1 MIKNIM
7 KKENIDI
14 VKAEGELIELYANEI
29 PELAWSTG
37 PASYEY
43 YMKRRSLFDAWVQ
56 RLWRAPGTIFSSDSA
71 TLSIEE
77 GKLLGVAIAFNGGKY
92 RERIRAGGP
101 LWEEMLKADEV
112 TTEEIAGVTERAKLA
127 SWLNPVIYS
136 NTFYVHA
143 LAVKP
148 EARGKGVGYSMM
160 EYLFDEAKELG
171 YQEFQLD
178 VLSDNPAV
186 GFYRSLGLEVLAET
200 KAPKPAEFGVPIEFR
215 MGKLLN

>member
-1 MIKNIM
+1 MN
-7 KKENIDI
+7 KENIDI
-14 VKAEGELIELYANEI
+14 IKAEGELVELYADEI

-71 TLSIEE
+71 TLSIQE
-77 GKLLGVAIAFNGGKY
+77 GKLLGVAIAFNGTEFK
-92 RERIRAGGP
+92 ERVAALGP
-101 LWEEMLKADEV
+101 LWEEMLKAEEV
-112 TTEEIAGVTERAKLA
+112 TAEEIVGVAERSKLA

-143 LAVKP
+143 IAVKP
-148 EARGKGVGYSMM
+148 EARGQRVGYLMM
-160 EYLFDEAKELG
+160 EYLFNKAKELG
-171 YQEFQLD
+171 YLEFQLD

-200 KAPKPAEFGVPIEFR
+200 RAPKPAEFGVPIEFR
-215 MGKLLN
+215 MGKLLD

>member
-1 MIKNIM
+1 MSRDNI
-7 KKENIDI
+7 NII
-14 VKAEGELIELYANEI
+14 KAEGELIELYADEI

-43 YMKRRSLFDAWVQ
+43 YMKRRSLFDAWVL

-71 TLSIEE
+71 ILSIKE

-101 LWEEMLKADEV
+101 LWEKMLKAKEV
-112 TTEEIAGVTERAKLA
+112 TSEEIAGVTERAKLA
-127 SWLNPVIYS
+127 SWLNPVIHS

-148 EARGKGVGYSMM
+148 EARGQRIGYSMM
-160 EYLFDEAKELG
+160 EYLFKKAKELG

-186 GFYRSLGLEVLAET
+186 GFYLSLGLEVLAET
-200 KAPKPAEFGVPIEFR
+200 RAPKPAKSGVPVEFR

>member
-1 MIKNIM
+1 M
-7 KKENIDI
+7 KKENVEII
-14 VKAEGELIELYANEI
+14 KAEGELVELYADEI

-43 YMKRRSLFDAWVQ
+43 YMKRRSLFDSWVQ

-71 TLSIEE
+71 ILSIEE

-92 RERIRAGGP
+92 RDRIRAGGP

-160 EYLFDEAKELG
+160 ECLFDEAKELG

-200 KAPKPAEFGVPIEFR
+200 KAPKPAELGVPIEFR

>member
-1 MIKNIM
+1 MN
-7 KKENIDI
+7 KENIDI
-14 VKAEGELIELYANEI
+14 IKAEGELVELYADEI

-37 PASYEY
+37 PVSYEY

-56 RLWRAPGTIFSSDSA
+56 RLWRAPGTIFSSDS
-71 TLSIEE
+71 TILSIEK

-101 LWEEMLKADEV
+101 IWEEMLKAKEV

-200 KAPKPAEFGVPIEFR
+200 RAPKPAEFGVPVEYR
-215 MGKLLN
+215 MGKLLD

>member
-1 MIKNIM
+1 MN
-7 KKENIDI
+7 KENIDI
-14 VKAEGELIELYANEI
+14 IKAEGELVELYADEI

-56 RLWRAPGTIFSSDSA
+56 RLWRAPGTIFSSDS
-71 TLSIEE
+71 TILSSEE
-77 GKLLGVAIAFNGGKY
+77 GKLRGVAIAFNGGKY

-101 LWEEMLKADEV
+101 IWEEMLKAKEV

-160 EYLFDEAKELG
+160 EYLFDEAKDLG

-200 KAPKPAEFGVPIEFR
+200 RAPKPAEFGVPVEYR
-215 MGKLLN
+215 MGKLLD

>member
-1 MIKNIM
+1 MN
-7 KKENIDI
+7 KENIDI
-14 VKAEGELIELYANEI
+14 IKAEGELVELYADEI

-37 PASYEY
+37 PVSYEY

-56 RLWRAPGTIFSSDSA
+56 RLWRTPGTLFSSDSA
-71 TLSIEE
+71 ILSIEE
-77 GKLLGVAIAFNGGKY
+77 GELLGVAIAFNGGKY

-112 TTEEIAGVTERAKLA
+112 TTEEIAGVTERAKLP

-160 EYLFDEAKELG
+160 EYLFEEAKELG

>member
-1 MIKNIM
+1 MN
-7 KKENIDI
+7 KENIDI
-14 VKAEGELIELYANEI
+14 IKAEGELVELYADEI

-37 PASYEY
+37 PVSYEY

-56 RLWRAPGTIFSSDSA
+56 RLWRTPGTLFSSDSA
-71 TLSIEE
+71 ILSIEE

-92 RERIRAGGP
+92 RERIRTGGP

-112 TTEEIAGVTERAKLA
+112 STEEIAGVTERAKLA

-160 EYLFDEAKELG
+160 EYLFEEAKELG

>member
-1 MIKNIM
+1 MNKANI
-7 KKENIDI
+7 NII
-14 VKAEGELIELYANEI
+14 KAENELVELYADEI

-43 YMKRRSLFDAWVQ
+43 YMKRRSLFDAWVL
-56 RLWRAPGTIFSSDSA
+56 RLWRATGTIFSSDSA
-71 TLSIEE
+71 ILSIKE

-101 LWEEMLKADEV
+101 LWEEMLKAEEV
-112 TTEEIAGVTERAKLA
+112 TSEEIAGVTERAKLA
-127 SWLNPVIYS
+127 SWLNPVIHS

-148 EARGKGVGYSMM
+148 EARGQGIGYSMM
-160 EYLFDEAKELG
+160 EYLFNKATVLG

-200 KAPKPAEFGVPIEFR
+200 RAPKPAEFGIPIEFR
-215 MGKLLN
+215 MGKILD

>member
-1 MIKNIM
+1 MN
-7 KKENIDI
+7 KENIDI
-14 VKAEGELIELYANEI
+14 IKAEGELVELYADEI

-37 PASYEY
+37 PVSYEY

-56 RLWRAPGTIFSSDSA
+56 RLWRTPGTLFSSDSA
-71 TLSIEE
+71 ILSIEE
-77 GKLLGVAIAFNGGKY
+77 GELLGVAIAFNGGKY

-112 TTEEIAGVTERAKLA
+112 STEEIAGVTERAKLA

-160 EYLFDEAKELG
+160 EYLFEEAKELG

>member
-1 MIKNIM
+1 MN
-7 KKENIDI
+7 KENIDI
-14 VKAEGELIELYANEI
+14 IKAEGELVELYADEI

-37 PASYEY
+37 PVSYEY

-56 RLWRAPGTIFSSDSA
+56 RLWRTPGTLFSSDSA
-71 TLSIEE
+71 ILSIEE
-77 GKLLGVAIAFNGGKY
+77 GELLGVAIAFNGGKY

-160 EYLFDEAKELG
+160 ECLFDEAKELG

>member
-1 MIKNIM
+1 MN
-7 KKENIDI
+7 KENIDI
-14 VKAEGELIELYANEI
+14 TKAEGELVELYADEI

-37 PASYEY
+37 PVSYEY

-56 RLWRAPGTIFSSDSA
+56 RLWRTPGTLFSFDSA
-71 TLSIEE
+71 ILSIEE
-77 GKLLGVAIAFNGGKY
+77 GELLGVAIAFNGGKY

-160 EYLFDEAKELG
+160 EYLFEEAKELG

-178 VLSDNPAV
+178 VLSDNPSE
-186 GFYRSLGLEVLAET
+186 GFYRSLGLEILAET
-200 KAPKPAEFGVPIEFR
+200 RAPKPAEFGVPIEFR

>member
-1 MIKNIM
+1 MN
-7 KKENIDI
+7 KENIDI
-14 VKAEGELIELYANEI
+14 IKAEGELVELYADEI

-37 PASYEY
+37 PVSYEY

-56 RLWRAPGTIFSSDSA
+56 RLWRAPSTIFSSDS
-71 TLSIEE
+71 TILSVEE

-101 LWEEMLKADEV
+101 IWEEMLKAKEV

-186 GFYRSLGLEVLAET
+186 GLYRSLGLEVLAET
-200 KAPKPAEFGVPIEFR
+200 RAPKPAEFGVPIEFR

>member
-1 MIKNIM
+1 MN
-7 KKENIDI
+7 KENIDI
-14 VKAEGELIELYANEI
+14 IKAEGEFVELYADEI

-56 RLWRAPGTIFSSDSA
+56 RLWRAPGTIFSADSA
-71 TLSIEE
+71 ILNIEE

-112 TTEEIAGVTERAKLA
+112 TTEEIVGVTERAKLA

-160 EYLFDEAKELG
+160 ECLFDEAKELG

>member
-1 MIKNIM
+1 MN
-7 KKENIDI
+7 KENIDI
-14 VKAEGELIELYANEI
+14 IKAEGELVELYADEI

-43 YMKRRSLFDAWVQ
+43 YMKRRSLFDAWVL

-71 TLSIEE
+71 ILSIEE

-160 EYLFDEAKELG
+160 EFLFEEAKELG

>member
-1 MIKNIM
+1 MN
-7 KKENIDI
+7 KENIDI
-14 VKAEGELIELYANEI
+14 IKAEGELVELYADEI

-71 TLSIEE
+71 ILSIEE

-92 RERIRAGGP
+92 RERIKAGGP
-101 LWEEMLKADEV
+101 LWEEMLKAGEV

-160 EYLFDEAKELG
+160 ECLFDEAKEIG
-171 YQEFQLD
+171 YHELQLD

-200 KAPKPAEFGVPIEFR
+200 KAPKPAEFGVPIELR